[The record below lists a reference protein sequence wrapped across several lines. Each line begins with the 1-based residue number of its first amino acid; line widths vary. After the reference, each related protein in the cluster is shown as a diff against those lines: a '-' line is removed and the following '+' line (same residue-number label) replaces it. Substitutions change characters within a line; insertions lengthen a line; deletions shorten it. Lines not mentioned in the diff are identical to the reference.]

1 MINTADGYHVW
12 SEIYD
17 SELEDI
23 FDVQDEIARK
33 IVNRLKENFAITEK
47 KENVIKPPTENLDAY
62 NLYLKG
68 PLLLE

>member
-1 MINTADGYHVW
+1 VW
-12 SEIYD
+12 SETYN

-47 KENVIKPPTENLDAY
+47 KKM
-62 NLYLKG
+62 
-68 PLLLE
+68 